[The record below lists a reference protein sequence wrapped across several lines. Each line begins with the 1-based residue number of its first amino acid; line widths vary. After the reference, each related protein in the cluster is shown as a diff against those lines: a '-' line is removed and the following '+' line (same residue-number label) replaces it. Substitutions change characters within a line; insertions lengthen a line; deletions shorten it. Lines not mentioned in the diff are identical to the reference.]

1 MRKSI
6 SSRLRVVAAV
16 ALIALMGLL
25 SSCGGGKTSGEAIP
39 PLRLGAMSSMDYLP
53 YVVAQKTGIYDS
65 LGLELEIVK
74 FFSANDRDAAF
85 RAGQVDGTVIDFT
98 GAAIQQAA
106 GMPLALIV
114 RHDGY
119 FKLMADPTLTTM
131 EDLLGKRLAV
141 SRNTVIDYA
150 TDLMLRAAGIE
161 ADEVEKPEVQKIPLR
176 MEMMLAGEVDASVF
190 PDPFHTIATS
200 RGFVA
205 LSSTRDLDISVVG
218 TMMRRETLDEKTE
231 AVKLLLQGYNLGVD
245 YLLSHPLDDIRSI
258 LVEDA
263 GVPEEL
269 VEQVVLPKYR
279 HAILPQPRDL
289 DETIRW
295 LHEHDLIPE
304 DYTGEELVDGSFLPE
319 A

>member
-1 MRKSI
+1 MNKRTTC
-6 SSRLRVVAAV
+6 RLWVITAGT
-16 ALIALMGLL
+16 LIALMGLL
-25 SSCGGGKTSGEAIP
+25 SSCGGGKKGGETIP

-65 LGLELEIVK
+65 LGLELEVVK

-106 GMPLALIV
+106 GMPLALIA

-131 EDLLGKRLAV
+131 EDLRGKRLAV

-161 ADEVEKPEVQKIPLR
+161 PDEVQKPEVQKIPLR

-200 RGFVA
+200 RGFTA
-205 LSSTRDLDISVVG
+205 LSSTRDLGISVVG
-218 TMMRRETLDEKTE
+218 TMMRRETLDEKAE
-231 AVKLLLQGYNLGVD
+231 AVKILLEGYNLGVD
-245 YLLSHPLDDIRSI
+245 YLTSHPIEDIRSI
-258 LVEDA
+258 LIEDA

-269 VEQVVLPKYR
+269 VEQVVLPEYR
-279 HAILPQPRDL
+279 HAILPQPKDL
-289 DETIRW
+289 EETLRW
-295 LHEHDLIPE
+295 LHEHDLIPA